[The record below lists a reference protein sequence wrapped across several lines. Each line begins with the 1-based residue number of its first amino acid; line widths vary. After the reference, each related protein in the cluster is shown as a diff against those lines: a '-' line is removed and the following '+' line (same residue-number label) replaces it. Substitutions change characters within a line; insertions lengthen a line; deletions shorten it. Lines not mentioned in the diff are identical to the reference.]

1 MSAYRP
7 KRRGPRSQA
16 GAVLFLWILVAAT
29 AAGQTP
35 EDSQHTLGHPG
46 YLVISG
52 AATADS
58 ASGFHWQ
65 TGPGP
70 DELSLVWD
78 EGMLTIPGDLQPES
92 FGPDDLAVPCGPELA
107 GAGNAGRLVFRPG
120 RYPVTEPVLLTDGT
134 VTLYVA
140 GGELEIVGQ
149 RVRYRPTGKKMEDI
163 RASYILLAG
172 LVLLTVVLLR
182 RARRG
187 LSGERD
193 R

>member
-1 MSAYRP
+1 MSA
-7 KRRGPRSQA
+7 RRSKIHAPLSVP
-16 GAVLFLWILVAAT
+16 GAALFLLVLVVAPV
-29 AAGQTP
+29 AGQEP
-35 EDSQHTLGHPG
+35 DEADLTLGHPG
-46 YLVISG
+46 YLVITG

-65 TGPGP
+65 SGPSL
-70 DELSLVWD
+70 DQRSLVWD
-78 EGMLTIPGDLQPES
+78 EGMLTVPDDLQPES
-92 FGPDDLAVPCGPELA
+92 FGPDDLAVPCGA
-107 GAGNAGRLVFRPG
+107 GLTGSGNAGRLVFRPG
-120 RYPVTEPVLLTDGT
+120 LYPVTEPLILTDGV

-149 RVRYRPTGKKMEDI
+149 RVRYRASRVKMKDI

-187 LSGERD
+187 LSGRTG